1 MANEPSVEY
10 QLGFLG
16 MSWTRVEKLKS
27 DLFDRAALMHQMG
40 AVTKAAIISD
50 EAKDSGKRLCFSAD
64 DNKYWI
70 EVIPS
75 HHVDWDMNEDEW
87 HELRALLWW
96 SSGPY
101 AKALRA
107 AGKLGQHTPP
117 PPPPVLGGGAGGAGG
132 SAYGA
137 GAIGGAGGAGG
148 GWLSAGGG
156 FPRPD
161 PAIERTGRT
170 PRHPLPQPWPRRDDS
185 PQPVQHKVQKPV
197 DSQENIWRCEG
208 CGQVYFCDHGFAICP
223 NDPNPPTGSKVGGGP
238 VIA

>member
-117 PPPPVLGGGAGGAGG
+117 PPPPVTRGGPGGAGGSAFGAGAVGGAGGAGG
-132 SAYGA
+132 AWVT
-137 GAIGGAGGAGG
+137 AGGYSQGP
-148 GWLSAGGG
+148 
-156 FPRPD
+156 FN
-161 PAIERTGRT
+161 ETGSN
-170 PRHPLPQPWPRRDDS
+170 PQPWPRRDIHPRYGPD
-185 PQPVQHKVQKPV
+185 QPRVQHEVQKPV
-197 DSQENIWRCEG
+197 DSQENTWRCEG
-208 CGQVYFCDHGFAICP
+208 CGKVYFCDIGFAVCP
-223 NDPNPPTGSKVGGGP
+223 ADPNPPTGSKVGGGP